1 MPAPERTT
9 LDVIVRAG
17 RDLLESAGLEGLT
30 MQAVADRVGVKA
42 PSLYKRVR
50 NRDGLVTLV
59 VEATVLELGERLDA
73 SVDDDSADPRHKFV
87 QLARAARRFAHA
99 HPAGFRLIFAPRTD
113 LRLDSAE
120 LVAVSAAV
128 LRVARELA
136 GEEHALPAARTA
148 TAWLNGFVSM
158 ELAGAFNL
166 GGDVDQAF
174 DYGIARITEAIARN
188 PE

>member
-1 MPAPERTT
+1 MPARERTT
-9 LDVIVRAG
+9 LGVIVRAG
-17 RDLLESAGLEGLT
+17 RDLLESKGLEGLT

-73 SVDDDSADPRHKFV
+73 SVDDEGEDPRHKLV
-87 QLARAARRFAHA
+87 RLARAARQFAHA
-99 HPAGFRLIFAPRTD
+99 HPAGFRLVFAPGAE
-113 LRLDSAE
+113 LRLDTGN
-120 LVAVSAAV
+120 LVAANAAV
-128 LRVARELA
+128 MRVARELA
-136 GEEHALPAARTA
+136 GDEHALEAARTA

-166 GGDVDQAF
+166 GGDIDQAF
-174 DYGIARITEAIARN
+174 DYGIVRITEAIARR
-188 PE
+188 PG